1 MHNSDSVKICE
12 PLGDIGYASSPDE
25 LLSELSSTVAK
36 ALDARQCKIHLL
48 NERQAAEIGL
58 NQHGLHQRVGF
69 GDTGG
74 SDVLNV
80 RESAAGGPFAMV
92 LEPATVAVDATT
104 MEAVAGPHPGDSIR
118 APLLLRG
125 KTIGIVYAYE
135 PLHKP
140 CFSAN
145 DLRLLENLTL
155 LVVKALHA
163 NQIQQ
168 LMKSR
173 FTQAALT
180 RSSEKTVREIIAGSA
195 QNTNQIA
202 KILAKSFYREMANAG
217 FDFNQIIHAAS
228 EIISELSNSVRK
240 HRNSHSRRV
249 QTAKASDE
257 GSFSREVELANEIL
271 DRTG

>member
-1 MHNSDSVKICE
+1 MHNSDRVKICE

-25 LLSELSSTVAK
+25 RLSELSCIVAK
-36 ALDARQCKIHLL
+36 ALDARQCAIHLL
-48 NERQAAEIGL
+48 NERQAAEIGP
-58 NQHGLHQRVGF
+58 NQRARF
-69 GDTGG
+69 GDASGP
-74 SDVLNV
+74 DVVNV
-80 RESAAGGPFAMV
+80 RESAAGGPCAVV
-92 LEPATVAVDATT
+92 LEPATLAANETG
-104 MEAVAGPHPGDSIR
+104 MEAVAGSHPGDTIC

-140 CFSAN
+140 CFSAD
-145 DLRLLENLTL
+145 DLRLLGNLTL
-155 LVVKALHA
+155 LIVKALHA

-202 KILAKSFYREMANAG
+202 KILAKSFYREMTNAG

>member
-1 MHNSDSVKICE
+1 MHHSDSVKICE

-25 LLSELSSTVAK
+25 LVSELSSIVAK
-36 ALDARQCKIHLL
+36 ALDARHCAIHLL
-48 NERQAAEIGL
+48 NQRQAAETGL
-58 NQHGLHQRVGF
+58 NQRVGF

-80 RESAAGGPFAMV
+80 RESAARGPFAMV

-104 MEAVAGPHPGDSIR
+104 MEAVAGRRPGDSIC

-140 CFSAN
+140 CFSAD

-155 LVVKALHA
+155 LVAKALHA

-202 KILAKSFYREMANAG
+202 KILAKSFYREMTNAG

-249 QTAKASDE
+249 QTANASDE